1 MFASSLCRLLLLLV
15 LLLLVALLLLPVGMP
30 ADFVETW
37 FRLLVYPKR
46 LQASLGY
53 TQSRNPFCT
62 TLLLLL
68 TIEHNFASREAL
80 LNKSGFDFW
89 CTPSSSNQAWGTPK
103 VETILASCCGRLH
116 ASIISRGQG
125 GDPGLLQQLVLVWS

>member
-15 LLLLVALLLLPVGMP
+15 LLLLVALLLLLGGMP
-30 ADFVETW
+30 ADFVETG

-53 TQSRNPFCT
+53 TPSRNHFCA

-68 TIEHNFASREAL
+68 TL
-80 LNKSGFDFW
+80 LNNSGHFQM
-89 CTPSSSNQAWGTPK
+89 S
-103 VETILASCCGRLH
+103 
-116 ASIISRGQG
+116 
-125 GDPGLLQQLVLVWS
+125 